1 MFRHLTIEQHGDV
14 ALLRI
19 DRPPANALDL
29 ELLEEGARAH
39 DELAA
44 ASPGAVVIT
53 GRDGFFSAGVD
64 LKLAPTLD
72 EEAQR
77 RMVTGINRLF
87 AGWYAFPRPVICAVN
102 GHAIAG
108 GLILALCGDQRVG
121 ARQGKLGLTE
131 VTAGIP
137 YPRAAIAIVRAELS
151 AASARRLVLGGE
163 LVEPGGRPPA
173 RARGRAP
180 RRARRR
186 ATCAR
191 AGREPGAAPARGPR
205 AHQAPAARWRRS
217 PSPERPSR
225 TAARTRSPAAGSA
238 RRPRGRP
245 PESSIAAGP
254 VASASS
260 AGRPPASRR
269 S

>member
-1 MFRHLTIEQHGDV
+1 M
-14 ALLRI
+14 
-19 DRPPANALDL
+19 
-29 ELLEEGARAH
+29 
-39 DELAA
+39 
-44 ASPGAVVIT
+44 
-53 GRDGFFSAGVD
+53 D

-151 AASARRLVLGGE
+151 AASARRLVLGGD
-163 LVEPGGRPPA
+163 LVGPEDALRLGA
-173 RARGRAP
+173 WTSST
-180 RRARRR
+180 
-186 ATCAR
+186 TCPTSYPVRSSWQR
-191 AGREPGAAPARGPR
+191 AGRGSRARPMR
-205 AHQAPAARWRRS
+205 ASSSSCAVRRS

-225 TAARTRSPAAGSA
+225 TAARTPCSAGWLGEETARASA
-238 RRPRGRP
+238 GILDRGRTR
-245 PESSIAAGP
+245 G
-254 VASASS
+254 
-260 AGRPPASRR
+260 
-269 S
+269 

>member
-29 ELLEEGARAH
+29 ELLEEGARAR

-72 EEAQR
+72 AEAQR
-77 RMVTGINRLF
+77 GMVTGINRLF
-87 AGWYAFPRPVICAVN
+87 AGWYGFPRPVICAVN

-121 ARQGKLGLTE
+121 AREGKLGLTE
-131 VTAGIP
+131 VAAGIP

-163 LVEPGGRPPA
+163 LVEPEDALRLGLVDELQDAPDVVPRALALAAA
-173 RARGRAP
+173 RARLP
-180 RRARRR
+180 REAHERIKLQLRGETIALARK
-186 ATCAR
+186 AVSEAGEDPLSGGWLGEETAR
-191 AGREPGAAPARGPR
+191 A
-205 AHQAPAARWRRS
+205 S
-217 PSPERPSR
+217 
-225 TAARTRSPAAGSA
+225 AGILD
-238 RRPRGRP
+238 RGRT
-245 PESSIAAGP
+245 
-254 VASASS
+254 
-260 AGRPPASRR
+260 SR
-269 S
+269 

>member
-29 ELLEEGARAH
+29 ELLDEGARAH

-151 AASARRLVLGGE
+151 AASARRLVLGGDLVGPEDALRLGLVDE
-163 LVEPGGRPPA
+163 LHDVRDVVPRALELAASRARLPREAHARIKLQLRGETIALA
-173 RARGRAP
+173 RAAVEDGGEDPLSAGWLGEETARASAGILDRGR
-180 RRARRR
+180 
-186 ATCAR
+186 T
-191 AGREPGAAPARGPR
+191 RG
-205 AHQAPAARWRRS
+205 
-217 PSPERPSR
+217 
-225 TAARTRSPAAGSA
+225 
-238 RRPRGRP
+238 
-245 PESSIAAGP
+245 
-254 VASASS
+254 
-260 AGRPPASRR
+260 
-269 S
+269 